1 MIFTATHMRHL
12 LIATGVL
19 LLPFA
24 STPTRAADPTADI
37 AAFNKAYDA
46 AILSRDDARVLAVWA
61 SDGVSLLPEQEPI
74 RGRAAMAAFLARVQA
89 QTPGWKVI
97 AQEST
102 CHDIVVHDDWASE
115 WCETHQVASRPGGQS
130 NWEGWGKM
138 ALVLEKQ
145 HGRWMIRQEMW
156 NQGVAR
162 AAAK

>member
-1 MIFTATHMRHL
+1 MRHL
-12 LIATGVL
+12 LTTTAVL
-19 LLPFA
+19 LWVARAPSLA
-24 STPTRAADPTADI
+24 RAADPTADI

-46 AILSRDDARVLAVWA
+46 AVLSRDNARVLALWA
-61 SDGVSLLPEQEPI
+61 SDGVSLLPAQNPI
-74 RGRAAMAAFLARVQA
+74 RGREAMAAFLAQVQA

-102 CHDIVVHDDWASE
+102 CHDIVVRGDWASE
-115 WCETHQVASRPGGQS
+115 WCDTHQVASRPDGQP

-145 HGRWMIRQEMW
+145 HGRWVIRQEMW

-162 AAAK
+162 